1 MRRLPRAFLLLG
13 CFMLAPALAR
23 AQATLAGVVR
33 DTSGAVLPGVTV
45 ETSSPVLIEKV
56 RTAVS
61 DGTGQYRFTDLPPG
75 GYVVTFKLAGF
86 GWFTYAALAPGTYSS
101 LPPVPDYPL
110 PYWSRGASVA
120 AASADGRTLTLQ
132 FGTSTCAIGWG
143 GLVYETSAAVV
154 VGSWSKVS
162 GTICNLALASREATV
177 HLAQPLGSRVVLDA
191 GTALPV
197 APK

>member
-86 GWFTYAALAPGTYSS
+86 GTVRREG
-101 LPPVPDYPL
+101 VE
-110 PYWSRGASVA
+110 
-120 AASADGRTLTLQ
+120 LT
-132 FGTSTCAIGWG
+132 
-143 GLVYETSAAVV
+143 
-154 VGSWSKVS
+154 GSGVIPINVEMRV
-162 GTICNLALASREATV
+162 GTIAETVTVTGESPVVDTQTTRRETV
-177 HLAQPLGSRVVLDA
+177 LSNGSGRP
-191 GTALPV
+191 GGPGQR
-197 APK
+197 